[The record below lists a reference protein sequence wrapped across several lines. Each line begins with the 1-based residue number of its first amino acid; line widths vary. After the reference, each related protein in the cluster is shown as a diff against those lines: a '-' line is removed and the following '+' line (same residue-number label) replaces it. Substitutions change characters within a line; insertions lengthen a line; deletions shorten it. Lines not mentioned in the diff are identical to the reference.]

1 LQSNS
6 PADDKLKEVP
16 RLAPLD
22 VYAALGTSQQGLT
35 AAEVASHR
43 EQCGWNQLQKGKG
56 RPLWVRFFVQFTDL
70 FAVILLVAA
79 AITFVTYLLSG
90 FDPGDLRLAL
100 AILGIVLLN
109 ATIGFTQEYRAERAT
124 EALNR
129 LVPAKARVYRD
140 GTEVEVDARELVPG
154 DVLLLEEGDNIPA
167 DARLVQ
173 AFEMSTNNIT
183 LTGESEPVRKTA
195 TAILEEELGLLEM
208 PNLVFMGTAVAAG
221 SGIAVVYAV
230 GEQTQF
236 GKIFKLTTG
245 VADAPSPLQK
255 EVAAMAGLVAR
266 AALGLGAVLFC
277 LGRLLGLAWL
287 DDFLFALGVMVAL
300 VPEGLPETLSVSLAV
315 GVQRMARRNALIKR
329 LSAVETLGSANVIC
343 TDKTGTLT
351 KGEMTVR
358 KIWRPGQ
365 GLEVSGVGFE
375 PQGDFSKDGSG
386 AAAGAKSQPD
396 NGAGKVA
403 MDDWTPFMRAAS
415 VCNTARLL
423 PPDEEHAAWSIL
435 GDPTEGAL
443 LVMARKAGF
452 DLEADLKKEPRIYLL
467 PFDSRRKR
475 MSSIH
480 RHDGQVQAFVKGAP
494 REVLS
499 LCTHWLDSQGSVQS
513 MSAETKEEAMRRNDE
528 MARDG
533 LRVLAC
539 ACRDLPEEMREYRI
553 EDVESDLVFLGLA
566 GMMDPPRP
574 EVAEAV
580 AMALGA
586 GIRIIMVTGDYG
598 LTAEAIAE
606 KIGITGGARSRI
618 ITGVELADMDDAGL
632 IEALKSEQPLVFARV
647 APEHKM
653 RVVVAL
659 QSLGQ
664 IVAVTGDGVNDAPA
678 LKRADIGIA
687 MGLVGTDV
695 SREAAVMILLDDSFA
710 SIVHAIEL
718 GRAVYANIKKFILY
732 LFSHN
737 MGELIPYLFVT
748 VAGIPMVP
756 LTALQV
762 LAIDLCSDVAP
773 ALALGTE
780 KPEPGLMNRG
790 PRPSNARIFDWALVK
805 RFLFLGVIQ
814 GAGATAGFIIVLLHG
829 GWHWGAVLPKTDLL
843 YRHAITMTQAA
854 IVVSQVFNGF
864 AVRTES
870 VSVFRVGLLSNR
882 WLIAGEAIGVGI
894 MSCISYVPALQHL
907 FGTAPLSL
915 ADWGLLTFFGAV
927 LFIAEELRKFIGRR
941 QFAARSSQVKSK
953 LQANVE
959 LGK

>member
-1 LQSNS
+1 LEPTS
-6 PADDKLKEVP
+6 PVNDQLKEIP

-22 VYAALGTSQQGLT
+22 VYEVLGTSQQGLT
-35 AAEVASHR
+35 AAEAARHR
-43 EQCGWNQLQKGKG
+43 EQSGWNRLQKGKG
-56 RPLWVRFFVQFTDL
+56 RSLWARFFIQFTDL
-70 FAVILLVAA
+70 FAVMLLVAA
-79 AITFVTYLLSG
+79 AITFITYLLG
-90 FDPGDLRLAL
+90 GLDPSDLRLAL
-100 AILGIVLLN
+100 AILGVVLLN
-109 ATIGFTQEYRAERAT
+109 ATIGFIQEYRAERAT
-124 EALNR
+124 EALNK
-129 LVPAKARVYRD
+129 LVPAKAKVYRD
-140 GTEVEVDARELVPG
+140 GNEVEVDTGELVPG

-183 LTGESEPVRKTA
+183 LTGESDPVRKTA
-195 TAILEEELGLLEM
+195 TAVLEEELGWLEM
-208 PNLVFMGTAVAAG
+208 PNLVFMGTSVASG
-221 SGIAVVYAV
+221 SGIAVVFSV

-236 GKIFKLTTG
+236 GKIFKLTAG
-245 VADAPSPLQK
+245 VADALSPLQK
-255 EVAAMAGLVAR
+255 EVAAMARTVAR
-266 AALGLGAVLFC
+266 AALVLGVVLFF
-277 LGRLLGLAWL
+277 LGRFLGLAWL

-300 VPEGLPETLSVSLAV
+300 VPEGLPATMSVSLAV
-315 GVQRMARRNALIKR
+315 GVQRMAKRNALIKR
-329 LSAVETLGSANVIC
+329 LSAVETLGSANAIC

-365 GLEVSGVGFE
+365 SLEVSGVGFE
-375 PQGDFSKDGSG
+375 PQGEFYPAGSSTVPGVKSGPEAPAGRVDLDG
-386 AAAGAKSQPD
+386 
-396 NGAGKVA
+396 
-403 MDDWTPFMRAAS
+403 WRLFMKAAS
-415 VCNTARLL
+415 FCNTARLL

-443 LVMARKAGF
+443 VVMSRKAGF
-452 DLEADLKKEPRIYLL
+452 DLDEELKKESRFYLL

-480 RHDGQVQAFVKGAP
+480 RQDGQVRAYIKGAP

-499 LCTHWLDSQGSVQS
+499 LCTHWLDSRGSVQPLNT
-513 MSAETKEEAMRRNDE
+513 EVKEEAVRSNDE
-528 MARDG
+528 MAREG

-539 ACRDLPEEMREYRI
+539 ACRDLPQEMREYRI

-580 AMALGA
+580 EMARGA
-586 GIRIIMVTGDYG
+586 GIKIIMVTGDYG

-606 KIGITGGARSRI
+606 RIGITGGRRARI
-618 ITGVELADMDDAGL
+618 VTGVELAELDEAGL
-632 IEALKSEQPLVFARV
+632 KEVLRSEQPLVFARV

-653 RVVVAL
+653 RIVATL

-687 MGLVGTDV
+687 MGRAGTDV

-737 MGELIPYLFVT
+737 MGELIPFLFVT
-748 VAGIPMVP
+748 AAGVPMVP

-762 LAIDLCSDVAP
+762 LAIDLGSDVTP

-780 KPEPGLMNRG
+780 NPEPGLMSRM
-790 PRPSNARIFDWALVK
+790 PRPSTAKLFDWDLVK

-814 GAGATAGFIIVLLHG
+814 GAGATAGFLIVLLHG
-829 GWHWGAVLPKTDLL
+829 GWHWGAALPKTDLL

-864 AVRTES
+864 AVRTEK

-882 WLIAGEAIGVGI
+882 FLIVGEAIGVGI
-894 MSCISYVPALQHL
+894 MACISYVPALQRL
-907 FGTAPLSL
+907 FGTAPLRL
-915 ADWGLLTFFGAV
+915 VDWGLLTAFGAV
-927 LFIAEELRKFIGRR
+927 LFVAEELRKFV
-941 QFAARSSQVKSK
+941 ARHQNLKKHDISFIMEAEK
-953 LQANVE
+953 A
-959 LGK
+959 

>member
-1 LQSNS
+1 
-6 PADDKLKEVP
+6 
-16 RLAPLD
+16 
-22 VYAALGTSQQGLT
+22 
-35 AAEVASHR
+35 
-43 EQCGWNQLQKGKG
+43 
-56 RPLWVRFFVQFTDL
+56 
-70 FAVILLVAA
+70 
-79 AITFVTYLLSG
+79 
-90 FDPGDLRLAL
+90 
-100 AILGIVLLN
+100 
-109 ATIGFTQEYRAERAT
+109 
-124 EALNR
+124 
-129 LVPAKARVYRD
+129 
-140 GTEVEVDARELVPG
+140 
-154 DVLLLEEGDNIPA
+154 
-167 DARLVQ
+167 
-173 AFEMSTNNIT
+173 MS
-183 LTGESEPVRKTA
+183 
-195 TAILEEELGLLEM
+195 
-208 PNLVFMGTAVAAG
+208 
-221 SGIAVVYAV
+221 Y
-230 GEQTQF
+230 
-236 GKIFKLTTG
+236 
-245 VADAPSPLQK
+245 
-255 EVAAMAGLVAR
+255 
-266 AALGLGAVLFC
+266 
-277 LGRLLGLAWL
+277 
-287 DDFLFALGVMVAL
+287 
-300 VPEGLPETLSVSLAV
+300 
-315 GVQRMARRNALIKR
+315 
-329 LSAVETLGSANVIC
+329 
-343 TDKTGTLT
+343 
-351 KGEMTVR
+351 
-358 KIWRPGQ
+358 
-365 GLEVSGVGFE
+365 
-375 PQGDFSKDGSG
+375 
-386 AAAGAKSQPD
+386 
-396 NGAGKVA
+396 
-403 MDDWTPFMRAAS
+403 
-415 VCNTARLL
+415 
-423 PPDEEHAAWSIL
+423 
-435 GDPTEGAL
+435 
-443 LVMARKAGF
+443 
-452 DLEADLKKEPRIYLL
+452 
-467 PFDSRRKR
+467 
-475 MSSIH
+475 IH